1 VTSALH
7 AAPAADPPRGGRA
20 RARLA
25 HPLTAVLVLVAVAG
39 VAWALIVPPFQS
51 PDEIDHYAYA
61 ESLAARGA
69 LPGSPG
75 RPGYSTAQAQALSA
89 ADSQTLAFYVHSVRP
104 PWDAAAVRAYDRQ
117 AAARPARGDGG
128 GPNAE
133 ASNPPLLYLYDDVA
147 YLLSGGNTFDR
158 LYAMRLWNVLL
169 LIGTAAATWLL
180 VGESLR
186 PPRVVQVVAA
196 SLAGLLP
203 EATFIGVSINPDA
216 LSILLWTLG
225 LWLATRVIRR
235 AARPADAIGLLA
247 CCAAAILTKASNYAL
262 LPPAALALAIGI
274 WLRPREERRRALVG
288 TAAALPVLAVPVAA
302 WFAITSHLGRP
313 AVNVI
318 ATAPGRPARG
328 FSIRN
333 FISYVWQ
340 FYLPKLPGM
349 PTIRTVGG
357 RAVIEIWLKQGV
369 AYFGWLDVPAPAVVY
384 DLAGV
389 AIAATAAGL
398 VWAARPLRRVRSA
411 WRRSGP
417 DLALV
422 ALHLVAVVSL
432 LGLLHIVEYRSLLA
446 YDGPLLQGRYLL
458 PLIGVGALAVAVA
471 LKQLPGALRAGA
483 AGAILSGLVL
493 GQLVALAA
501 VTGAYFT

>member
-1 VTSALH
+1 VTSAPH
-7 AAPAADPPRGGRA
+7 AAPAADPPRGRRA
-20 RARLA
+20 RGGARLV
-25 HPLTAVLVLVAVAG
+25 HPLTAVLVLVAIAG
-39 VAWALIVPPFQS
+39 VAWALVVPPFQS

-69 LPGSPG
+69 LPGTPG
-75 RPGYSTAQAQALSA
+75 RPGYSTAQTEALSV
-89 ADSQTLAFYVHSVRP
+89 ADSQTLAFDVRSVRP
-104 PWDAAAVRAYDRQ
+104 PWSPAAAQDYDRQ
-117 AAARPARGDGG
+117 IDLPRADGG

-169 LIGTAAATWLL
+169 LIATAAATWLL

-186 PPRVVQVVAA
+186 PPPVVQVVAA
-196 SLAGLLP
+196 CLAGLLP

-216 LSILLWTLG
+216 LSIPLWTLG
-225 LWLATRVIRR
+225 LWFATRVIRR
-235 AARPADAIGLLA
+235 AARPVDVIALLA

-262 LPPAALALAIGI
+262 LPPAALALLIGI
-274 WLRPREERRRALVG
+274 LSRPRSERRRALVR

-302 WFAITSHLGRP
+302 WFAIASHLGRP

-318 ATAPGRPARG
+318 TTAPGRAPRG

-369 AYFGWLDVPAPAVVY
+369 AYFGWLDVPAPSVVY
-384 DLAGV
+384 DLAGA
-389 AIAATAAGL
+389 AILATAAGL
-398 VWAARPLRRVRSA
+398 LWAARPLRHLRHL
-411 WRRSGP
+411 RRLRGP
-417 DLALV
+417 DAALV
-422 ALHLVAVVSL
+422 VLHLVAVLSL

-458 PLIGVGALAVAVA
+458 PLIGVGA
-471 LKQLPGALRAGA
+471 
-483 AGAILSGLVL
+483 ILSGLVL
-493 GQLVALAA
+493 VQIVALAT
-501 VTGAYFT
+501 VTGTYFT